1 MAPLNFLAKSIWRD
15 FLAKSGLG
23 LLAVGISL
31 ALLAPGN
38 AADNFFGNKNPP
50 GAHASE
56 EADVIPGEAIDARL
70 SEEDLLKLFGPLA
83 RDVVAVFSMDNP
95 ENGSVLFSRYPFK
108 AKFSEN
114 VTFGL
119 AGGRQ
124 CANFTVDR
132 AALKLEPPLRMGPA
146 YTFATWI
153 LLPAQG
159 QSNAIWKADD
169 GCLLYLENGNFN
181 CGKKDESRI
190 FSAYDKTLAGWHHL
204 AVTCDGR
211 RMLFYLDGERRGNQP
226 WVMDSA
232 IKSIGNNV
240 KPEHQTSPGGVL
252 DDMMVFGRDLTK
264 EEITGLMR
272 VRLPA
277 VQTPPVTPVPVVTA
291 NTPAPAPSATPI
303 KVGDLATAYRDSL
316 VQMSGAKTSGVGFIA
331 RAGAGNCL
339 VTNAHVATGVRA
351 VGLKTLG
358 GIAVNAGEPSIAV
371 GHDIFRVELA
381 PGGRPFEILP
391 AVETNTAIGDDIAV
405 LGTAEGGGRVAAI
418 PGKLVGIGP
427 DLVEVDAP
435 FTVSNSGSPIVHL
448 KTGRVIGVATYLT
461 VKKYDDVTNQA
472 LKAPVIRRF
481 GYRLDSVAT
490 WQPVN
495 WTFFFMQATEMQNIE
510 SLTDG
515 LSALLADLAKNH
527 SVTPG
532 LHTHPVI
539 KTRIDAWMAKR
550 NQRLSPQDAT
560 ANDQDFISFLKVTS
574 QADVTSEKR
583 RVTYDYF
590 QRALAEQQQARDEIA
605 AVFDKIIKG
614 MQKGS

>member
-1 MAPLNFLAKSIWRD
+1 MVPIFTFRDGENVRKTPVQMAPQNFLAKSIGRA

-23 LLAVGISL
+23 LLALGISL

-50 GAHASE
+50 GSHPSE
-56 EADVIPGEAIDARL
+56 EPDVIAGEAIDARL
-70 SEEDLLKLFGPLA
+70 SEGDLLKLFGTLA
-83 RDVVAVFSMDNP
+83 RDVIAVFSMDNP
-95 ENGSVLFSRYPFK
+95 ENGSVLFSRFPFK

-159 QSNAIWKADD
+159 QSNAIWKAED

-277 VQTPPVTPVPVVTA
+277 VQTLSSQHQCRWSRRTRRRLRHPPR
-291 NTPAPAPSATPI
+291 PI

-381 PGGRPFEILP
+381 PGGRPFEVLP

-435 FTVSNSGSPIVHL
+435 FTVEQFRQPDCSFEDRKSHRCRHL
-448 KTGRVIGVATYLT
+448 SHGEE
-461 VKKYDDVTNQA
+461 
-472 LKAPVIRRF
+472 IR
-481 GYRLDSVAT
+481 
-490 WQPVN
+490 
-495 WTFFFMQATEMQNIE
+495 
-510 SLTDG
+510 
-515 LSALLADLAKNH
+515 
-527 SVTPG
+527 
-532 LHTHPVI
+532 
-539 KTRIDAWMAKR
+539 
-550 NQRLSPQDAT
+550 
-560 ANDQDFISFLKVTS
+560 
-574 QADVTSEKR
+574 
-583 RVTYDYF
+583 
-590 QRALAEQQQARDEIA
+590 
-605 AVFDKIIKG
+605 
-614 MQKGS
+614 